1 GSIIT
6 DLLLQLRKRQDKRG
20 LSTLAS
26 NSDSI
31 FYLLSHLK
39 RHPQAASY
47 LPVHE
52 NNIVRLKVDA
62 KTKVA
67 DADIYFPT
75 NHLMV
80 NRLTD
85 NFVAQHGELLDYY
98 QKFTKMQKPHYTDVW
113 VTTTFIQPA
122 NYYFI
127 ELSYE

>member
-1 GSIIT
+1 M
-6 DLLLQLRKRQDKRG
+6 
-20 LSTLAS
+20 AS

-39 RHPQAASY
+39 RHTQAASY